1 MGDVV
6 FGGGFGGGWFE
17 SKIFTGGGVRLSFFA
32 APAGAVTVVQCPVF
46 SIGKDIMSAKMLAI
60 IAGLL
65 LHEITSML
73 ILGQY
78 VQKVNRTYCLTI

>member
-6 FGGGFGGGWFE
+6 FGGVFGWGWFE

-46 SIGKDIMSAKMLAI
+46 SIGKDIMSAKILAI
-60 IAGLL
+60 IAAEPAGSLPPV
-65 LHEITSML
+65 HRHS
-73 ILGQY
+73 
-78 VQKVNRTYCLTI
+78 RLTIVRRGC

>member
-1 MGDVV
+1 
-6 FGGGFGGGWFE
+6 
-17 SKIFTGGGVRLSFFA
+17 
-32 APAGAVTVVQCPVF
+32 
-46 SIGKDIMSAKMLAI
+46 MSAKMLAI